1 MVNDPIGDLIIRL
14 KNAGMAGK
22 RTVSIPHS
30 KLKFAVL
37 EKLKAK
43 GFIESVEKKGKKVEK
58 TIEVNLSYG
67 KDDSPRIKDVKRVS
81 KPGKRVYSGVKNV
94 FPVKYGKGALIL
106 STPKGILTGD
116 EARKEKVGG
125 EELFKIW

>member
-14 KNAGMAGK
+14 KNAGMVGK
-22 RTVSIPHS
+22 RTVVIPHS
-30 KLKFAVL
+30 KLKLAVL

-43 GFIESVEKKGKKVEK
+43 GFVGSVEKKGKKVQK
-58 TIEVNLSYG
+58 SIEVDLLYG
-67 KDDSPRIKDVKRVS
+67 KDESPRIQDVKRVS
-81 KPGKRVYSGVKNV
+81 KPGKRVYSGVKSV
-94 FPVKYGKGALIL
+94 FPVKFGKGALLL

-125 EELFKIW
+125 EALFKIW